1 MTNISA
7 RHIFALMA
15 KILLIED
22 DKTQADIYLTRIL
35 AEGYGAAWAND
46 GELGLRMALENKP
59 NVIVLDVRMP
69 KMDGTS
75 VLEELRK
82 DQWGANVPVIIL
94 TNLDPTNELT
104 DKIYKNRASYFLL
117 KQATEPELLI
127 EKIREILAKPTQT
140 TSY

>member
-1 MTNISA
+1 
-7 RHIFALMA
+7 MA